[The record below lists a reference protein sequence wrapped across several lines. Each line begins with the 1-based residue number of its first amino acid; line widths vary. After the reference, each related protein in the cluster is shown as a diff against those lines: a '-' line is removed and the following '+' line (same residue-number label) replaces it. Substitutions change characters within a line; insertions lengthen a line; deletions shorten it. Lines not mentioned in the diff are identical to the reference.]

1 MIAIFMSVDCRIHIV
16 TPLISGAVF
25 FICLVTFLHSL
36 KPLGHKLCLLY
47 LQIEGISNRTRLL
60 PRIKNIIN
68 LSINQK
74 TARMTGSRG
83 NKDFAGFKNHEET
96 WNVIYSVEEYFLIWV
111 ALAYNYQDIS
121 VDLMIK
127 LS

>member
-1 MIAIFMSVDCRIHIV
+1 M
-16 TPLISGAVF
+16 
-25 FICLVTFLHSL
+25 
-36 KPLGHKLCLLY
+36 
-47 LQIEGISNRTRLL
+47 LL

-96 WNVIYSVEEYFLIWV
+96 WKVIYSVEEYFLIWV